1 MSIFAPNI
9 PKIMM
14 KNMKRYL
21 MHLACAVFALVAM
34 TSCEGFEINWGNGGN
49 GDNVE
54 DVEDVVSVELARC
67 WHLVSFCG
75 VEAEADIYIDL
86 GKDGKFAIYQRT
98 EELEYTVFN
107 GTYTADEENS
117 LLQGVYSD
125 GEAWASS
132 YHYIVDKEAKTLTL
146 ESVER
151 PSEVSIY
158 ELSKVPASATA
169 NTRSASVNDVKP
181 L

>member
-1 MSIFAPNI
+1 MPIFAPNI

-34 TSCEGFEINWGNGGN
+34 TSCEGFEVNWGNGGN
-49 GDNVE
+49 GDNG
-54 DVEDVVSVELARC
+54 EDVVSVELARC

-132 YHYIVDKEAKTLTL
+132 YHYTVDKEAKTLTL

-169 NTRSASVNDVKP
+169 NTRSASASDVKP

>member
-1 MSIFAPNI
+1 MPIFAPNI

-34 TSCEGFEINWGNGGN
+34 TSCEGFEVNWGNGGN
-49 GDNVE
+49 GDNG
-54 DVEDVVSVELARC
+54 EDVVSVELARC

-125 GEAWASS
+125 GKAWASS
-132 YHYIVDKEAKTLTL
+132 YHYTVDKEAKTLTL

-158 ELSKVPASATA
+158 ELSKVPASVTA
-169 NTRSASVNDVKP
+169 NTRSALVSDVKP

>member
-1 MSIFAPNI
+1 MPIFAPNI

-21 MHLACAVFALVAM
+21 MHLMCAVFALVAM
-34 TSCEGFEINWGNGGN
+34 TSCDGFEVNWGNGDN
-49 GDNVE
+49 GDNE
-54 DVEDVVSVELARC
+54 EDVVSVELARC

-132 YHYIVDKEAKTLTL
+132 YHYTVDKEAKTLTL

-169 NTRSASVNDVKP
+169 NTRSASTNDVKP

>member
-1 MSIFAPNI
+1 MPIFAPKI

-21 MHLACAVFALVAM
+21 MHLMCAMFALVAM

-49 GDNVE
+49 D
-54 DVEDVVSVELARC
+54 EDVVSVELARC

-75 VEAEADIYIDL
+75 VEAETDIYIDL

-132 YHYIVDKEAKTLTL
+132 YHYTVDKEAKMLTL

-169 NTRSASVNDVKP
+169 NTKCASVSDVKP

>member
-1 MSIFAPNI
+1 MPIFAPNI

-49 GDNVE
+49 GGNG
-54 DVEDVVSVELARC
+54 EDVVSVELARC
-67 WHLVSFCG
+67 WHLVRFCG

-107 GTYTADEENS
+107 GTYTANEEES

-158 ELSKVPASATA
+158 EASKVPASATA

>member
-1 MSIFAPNI
+1 
-9 PKIMM
+9 
-14 KNMKRYL
+14 MKRYL
-21 MHLACAVFALVAM
+21 MHLMCAVFALVAM
-34 TSCEGFEINWGNGGN
+34 TSCEGFEINWGNG
-49 GDNVE
+49 
-54 DVEDVVSVELARC
+54 VSVELARC

-132 YHYIVDKEAKTLTL
+132 YHYTVDKEAKTLTL

-169 NTRSASVNDVKP
+169 NTRSASVSDVKP

>member
-1 MSIFAPNI
+1 MPIFAPNI

-49 GDNVE
+49 GNNG
-54 DVEDVVSVELARC
+54 EDVVSVELARC

-107 GTYTADEENS
+107 GTYTANEEES
-117 LLQGVYSD
+117 LLSGVYSD
-125 GEAWASS
+125 GEAWANS
-132 YHYIVDKEAKTLTL
+132 YHYAVDKEAKTLTL

-158 ELSKVPASATA
+158 ELSEVPASATA
-169 NTRSASVNDVKP
+169 NTRSASVSDVKP

>member
-1 MSIFAPNI
+1 MPIFAPNI

-14 KNMKRYL
+14 KNMKKYL
-21 MHLACAVFALVAM
+21 MHLMCAVFALVAM
-34 TSCEGFEINWGNGGN
+34 TSCEGFEVNWGNGGN
-49 GDNVE
+49 GGNG
-54 DVEDVVSVELARC
+54 EDVVSVELARC

-75 VEAEADIYIDL
+75 VEAEADIYINL

-107 GTYTADEENS
+107 GTYTANEEES
-117 LLQGVYSD
+117 LLSGVYSD

-151 PSEVSIY
+151 PSEVAVY
-158 ELSKVPASATA
+158 ELSEVPASATA